1 MIKGLLRDCLIFVN
15 LCLTFVSSSSIYGPV
30 WCSADIGFIQ
40 RRRVVEWSEGANWTD
55 LIEFP
60 PNPSLAADHRHHRTQ
75 EYEVTWGNEPFS
87 PSVHCVYTQ
96 LQSPV
101 LAAWMTDAVCVGMG
115 SNISNINVSISQSM
129 QHIIFCILPPLHSL
143 FSQTQARIAPGI
155 NDGPKHEYADT
166 KDDM

>member
-1 MIKGLLRDCLIFVN
+1 MKALVGAFSQEKALVGAFSVIV
-15 LCLTFVSSSSIYGPV
+15 
-30 WCSADIGFIQ
+30 Q
-40 RRRVVEWSEGANWTD
+40 RVVEPMDGFTA
-55 LIEFP
+55 L
-60 PNPSLAADHRHHRTQ
+60 
-75 EYEVTWGNEPFS
+75 
-87 PSVHCVYTQ
+87 VYTQ

-115 SNISNINVSISQSM
+115 SNISNINVAISQSM